1 MIRTLIVDD
10 HTIVRAGIKQ
20 ILAMTPDIA
29 VVAEAGDGSEALEYL
44 RDQPID
50 MLLLDMTLPG
60 VSGVELIR
68 SIRHGYPALP
78 ILVLSVHNDSQT
90 VTRAL
95 RAGASGYLAK
105 DSEPQI
111 LISAVH
117 RLAGGGRFID
127 PQLVEALIFDAP
139 QSSPVVKEVL
149 SAREL
154 QVLERLAT
162 GCTVNEIAAEFSLS
176 AKTISTHKMRLMQ
189 KLGVDNNADLIR
201 YAIDNN
207 VCAN

>member
-10 HTIVRAGIKQ
+10 HTLVRAGIKQ
-20 ILAMTPDIA
+20 ILAMTPDIV
-29 VVAEAGDGSEALEYL
+29 VVAEAGDGSEGLERL
-44 RDQPID
+44 RVQPID

-60 VSGVELIR
+60 LSGVELIR
-68 SIRHGYPALP
+68 AIRHAYPALP

-111 LISAVH
+111 LISAIQ

-127 PQLVEALIFDAP
+127 PKLVEALVFDAP
-139 QSSPVVKEVL
+139 QSSPAVNEVL
-149 SAREL
+149 STREL

-162 GCTVNEIAAEFSLS
+162 GYTVNEIAAEFSLS

-189 KLGVDNNADLIR
+189 KLGVHNNADLIR
-201 YAIDNN
+201 YAIENN
-207 VCAN
+207 VCAS

>member
-10 HTIVRAGIKQ
+10 HTLVRAGIKQ
-20 ILAMTPDIA
+20 ILAMTPDIV
-29 VVAEAGDGSEALEYL
+29 VVAEARDGSEGLERL
-44 RDQPID
+44 RVQPID

-60 VSGVELIR
+60 LSGVELIR
-68 SIRHGYPALP
+68 AIRHGYPTLP

-111 LISAVH
+111 LISAIH

-127 PQLVEALIFDAP
+127 PKLVEAVVFDAP
-139 QSSPVVKEVL
+139 QSSPADKEVL
-149 SAREL
+149 STREL
-154 QVLERLAT
+154 QVLERLAA
-162 GCTVNEIAAEFSLS
+162 GYTVNEIAAEFSLS

-189 KLGVDNNADLIR
+189 KLGIHNNADLIR
-201 YAIDNN
+201 YAIENN
-207 VCAN
+207 VCTS